1 MKTYSLILSILLLL
15 TKHTIKSFVHP
26 VSLHNT
32 NDFLERKKN
41 KKIITIS
48 PGGLAGFYMLGI
60 ITYINENYDTSQFDI
75 LGASAG
81 AWNTLPMVYNG
92 PINTIVTDILVN
104 YQHIDDQ
111 NEVTSIYQLQSNL
124 KNLLLENYEDKHF
137 DLERA
142 NIATTCI
149 TKTGFEQIIISDITT
164 LEQATD
170 CCIASSHIPFIT
182 GKGVPKINNKRLFD
196 GGFDKFPP
204 TELEHCLNISPNMW
218 GTDLTPH
225 FKELLN
231 IKNLRTFEGFYQ
243 KGYYESKNNR
253 NILDYFLLN

>member
-1 MKTYSLILSILLLL
+1 MKYYLIISLLMLL
-15 TKHTIKSFVHP
+15 TKHINSFVHP

-32 NDFLERKKN
+32 NDFIEKKKT

-60 ITYINENYDTSQFDI
+60 ITYINENYDTSEFEI

-81 AWNTLPMVYNG
+81 AWNTLPMVYKG
-92 PINTIVTDILVN
+92 SINTIVNDILMN
-104 YQHIDDQ
+104 YKYVDGEHD
-111 NEVTSIYQLQSNL
+111 VSTIYQLQFNL
-124 KNLLLENYEDKHF
+124 KKLLLQNYHDDNF

-149 TKTGFEQIIISDITT
+149 TKTGFEQVIISNLTT

-170 CCIASSHIPFIT
+170 CCIASSHIPFIS

-204 TELEHCLNISPNMW
+204 SELEHCLNISPNMW
-218 GTDLTPH
+218 RTDLNSH
-225 FKELLN
+225 LKELLN
-231 IKNLRTFEGFYQ
+231 IKKLHTFEGFYEQ
-243 KGYYESKNNR
+243 GYYECKQNR
-253 NILDYFLLN
+253 NIIDKYLLD